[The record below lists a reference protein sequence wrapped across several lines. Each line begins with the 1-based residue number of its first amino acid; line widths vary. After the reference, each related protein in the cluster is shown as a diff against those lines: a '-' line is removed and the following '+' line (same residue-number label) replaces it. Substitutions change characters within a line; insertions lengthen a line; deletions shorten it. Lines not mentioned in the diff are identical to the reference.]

1 MPPLV
6 PDRITVYEPAD
17 PLQDSVDFPEP
28 AETLGGFNVQLRADP
43 PETELARLTVPVKPF
58 TELIVTFEIPWT
70 PARTVS
76 DTGLAETVKS

>member
-6 PDRITVYEPAD
+6 PDTITEYEPAD
-17 PLQDSVDFPEP
+17 PLHDSVDFPEP
-28 AETLGGFNVQLRADP
+28 AETLGGFSVQLRADP